1 VSVDRPETRYAISEG
16 VNIAY
21 QVVGTG
27 PFDLVYVPGWVSNVE
42 VMWEEPRMAAFLE
55 RLASFARLI
64 VFDKRGTGLS
74 DPVPDAE
81 LPGLERRM
89 DDVRAVM
96 DAAGSER
103 AALLGHSEG
112 GNMCIL
118 FAATFPAR
126 TSALVLVGCYA
137 KRSRTEDYPW
147 APDPVER
154 ERDIAETERTWGRI
168 DLTPTLAPSLADD
181 RAFRD
186 WHSRYLRLSA
196 SPRAAAAVLRMN
208 SQIDTRDVL
217 PAIRV
222 PSLLIYRTGD
232 YDVLVD
238 EGRWIASQIPDAR
251 FVELPGA
258 DHLMWA
264 GDAETILDE
273 IEGFLTGV
281 RRGPAPDRVL
291 TTVLFTDIAGSTER
305 AAKMGDHDWAGLI
318 ERHHAAIRREID
330 RFQGREVDTAGDGFL
345 ARFDGPARA
354 VRCAI
359 GAGEAVRD
367 LGLEIRAG
375 VHTGEV
381 ELAGDTIRGVAVHIG
396 ARIAGLAAPGQV
408 LVSRTVKDLVA
419 GSGLVFEDRG
429 EHELKGVPDR
439 WHLYAAA
446 SERA

>member
-1 VSVDRPETRYAISEG
+1 MVRPETRYALSDG
-16 VNIAY
+16 VHIAY
-21 QVVGTG
+21 QVVGDG

-42 VMWEEPRMAAFLE
+42 VMWEEPRLAAFLG

-74 DPVPDAE
+74 DSVPDAE

-118 FAATFPAR
+118 FSATFPER

-137 KRSRTEDYPW
+137 KRSRTDDYPW

-154 ERDIAETERTWGRI
+154 ERDIAETERTWGRV
-168 DLTPTLAPSLADD
+168 DPTPTLAPSLADD
-181 RAFRD
+181 QAFRD
-186 WHSRYLRLSA
+186 WVRRYLRLSA

-208 SQIDTRDVL
+208 TQIDTRDVL

-222 PSLLIYRTGD
+222 PTLLIYRTGD
-232 YDVLVD
+232 NDVLVD
-238 EGRWIASQIPDAR
+238 EGRWIASRIPDAR
-251 FVELPGA
+251 FVELPGS

-264 GDAETILDE
+264 GDAGAILDE

-291 TTVLFTDIAGSTER
+291 TTVLFTDITRSTER
-305 AAKMGDHDWAGLI
+305 AAEMGDHDWAGLI
-318 ERHHAAIRREID
+318 ERHHAAIRRELN

-359 GAGEAVRD
+359 AAGEAIRA

-381 ELAGDTIRGVAVHIG
+381 ELVGEAIRGVAVHIG

-408 LVSRTVKDLVA
+408 LASRTVKDLVA
-419 GSGLVFEDRG
+419 GSGLRFEDRG
-429 EHELKGVPDR
+429 LHELKGVPDR
-439 WHLYAAA
+439 WRLYRVAG
-446 SERA
+446 

>member
-1 VSVDRPETRYAISEG
+1 MERPETRYAVSDG
-16 VNIAY
+16 VHIAY
-21 QVVGTG
+21 QVVGSG

-42 VMWEEPRMAAFLE
+42 MMWEEPRLAAFLG

-103 AALLGHSEG
+103 AALLGSSEG

-118 FAATFPAR
+118 FSATFPER

-137 KRSRTEDYPW
+137 KRSRSDDYPW
-147 APDPVER
+147 APDPEER
-154 ERDIAETERTWGRI
+154 EREIEETERTWGRL
-168 DLTPTLAPSLADD
+168 DPTPTLAPSLAGDQ
-181 RAFRD
+181 AFRD
-186 WHSRYLRLSA
+186 RLSRYFRFSA
-196 SPRAAAAVLRMN
+196 SPGAAAAVLRMN
-208 SQIDTRDVL
+208 TEIDTRDVL

-222 PSLLIYRTGD
+222 PSLLLYRTD
-232 YDVLVD
+232 DVDVQVD
-238 EGRWIASQIPDAR
+238 EGRWIASRIPGSR

-258 DHLMWA
+258 DHLMWTE
-264 GDAETILDE
+264 GSDAILDE

-291 TTVLFTDIAGSTER
+291 TTVLFTDIVGSTER
-305 AAKMGDHDWAGLI
+305 AAAMGDRDWAALVD
-318 ERHHAAIRREID
+318 RHHAVIRTELD

-359 GAGEAVRD
+359 AAGDAVRG

-381 ELAGDTIRGVAVHIG
+381 ELAGDAVRGVAVHIG
-396 ARIAGLAAPGQV
+396 ARIAGLGPVRTGAGLADGQG
-408 LVSRTVKDLVA
+408 SRRRQWARL
-419 GSGLVFEDRG
+419 R
-429 EHELKGVPDR
+429 R
-439 WHLYAAA
+439 CR
-446 SERA
+446 RA